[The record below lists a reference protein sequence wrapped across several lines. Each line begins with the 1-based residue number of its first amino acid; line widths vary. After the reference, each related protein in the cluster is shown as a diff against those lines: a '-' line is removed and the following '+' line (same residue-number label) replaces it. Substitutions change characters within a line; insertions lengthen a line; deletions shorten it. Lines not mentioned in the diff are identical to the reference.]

1 MDKLR
6 ILEKVLVYDHILRF
20 NIDLLTG
27 IKSEIKADLY

>member
-20 NIDLLTG
+20 NIDPPLFRTLCP
-27 IKSEIKADLY
+27 